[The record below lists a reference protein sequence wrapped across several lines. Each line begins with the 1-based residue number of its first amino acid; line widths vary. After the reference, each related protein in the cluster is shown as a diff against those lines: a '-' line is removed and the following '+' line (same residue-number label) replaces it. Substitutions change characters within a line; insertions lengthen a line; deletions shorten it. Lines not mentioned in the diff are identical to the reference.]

1 MIKQIISFSIRNK
14 LIIALLTVS
23 IVIAGIW
30 SALQVPIDA
39 VPDITNNQV
48 QIISQA
54 PNLSTEDIEQFITY
68 PVELAVA
75 NLPGITEIRSIS
87 RFGLS
92 VVTVVFE
99 DDMGIYLPRQ
109 LVAEKLSEIKED
121 IPEGFAKPSIGPITT
136 GLGEIYQYTLELD
149 SGYSKQ
155 YSLTELRSI
164 QDWLIKR
171 QMAMCPGVIE
181 VNAFGGY
188 VKQYEIAIDPNEL
201 NAMGLSVADIYSALE
216 KNNQNTGSAYIE
228 KDHMANYIRGEGLL
242 RNVDDI
248 ENILVYNKANIPILI
263 KDIVDVR
270 IGHGIRY
277 GAFTK
282 NGQGEAVGGIILM
295 MKGENSN
302 EVIKNVKERMAN
314 IEKSLPEGIHIKPFL
329 DRTKLIQNTTKT
341 VATNLTEG
349 ALIVIFVLVF
359 LLGNW
364 RGGIIVAS
372 VIPLSLLFAFILMNV
387 FDVWA
392 NLMSLGAIDFGII
405 VDGAVIIVEGSVF
418 MFQSR
423 VMKGQNLSNSDKD
436 DLTINSSTKMMNA
449 AFFGQL
455 IILIVFLPILA
466 LEGIEGK
473 MFKPMALTFIF
484 AMMGVMLLCLTYVPM
499 MSSYFV
505 KVSKNTQKGYGD
517 RFIHWLENKYE
528 YALIGVMRWRLMVII
543 SALILLAA
551 AVFVFNRIGGEF
563 IPKLDEGDIAFHDL
577 LRPGSSLSEGIEVTT
592 KVEKLILNNFPEAEQ
607 VLSRIGVSDV
617 PIDLMPMDAADCFI
631 ILKPKSEWTS
641 AESKEELIEKI
652 KAKLLSVPGV
662 NYEFTQPIEMRFN
675 ELMTGVREDLAIKLY
690 GEDMAILASKAEEI
704 SSLIANINGVGDV
717 KVEPIS
723 GLPQITIK
731 FNRSK
736 LAQYGLNIAEV
747 NRIIEASVAG
757 LKSGII
763 YEGERRFDL
772 VIRFDEK
779 NRKDIEDIRN
789 LFVNLPGGQHIPLR
803 IIADINYKS
812 GPMQISRDNTNRR
825 TYVGVNVR
833 GRDIQSLV
841 DEISAKLDQTLDLPA
856 GYFIRYGGTFENL
869 QRATERLKIVV
880 PISLALIFILIFFAL
895 GSFKQS
901 AIIYVAIPLSAIGG
915 VFSLWLRGMPFSISA
930 GIGFIVLFGIAVL
943 NGLVLISAWNELKE
957 KGGTDLNERIIK
969 GARRRIRPILL
980 TASTDILGF
989 LPMALSTS
997 AGAEVQ
1003 RPLATVVIGGMISA
1017 TLLTLIVLPLLY
1029 KWIEE
1034 KKEMNLKALL
1044 IIPTIFLVIPFQ
1056 GLSQNSSEGVTSLE
1070 QAIEIAIENN
1080 GDIQAAKNRILIAEE
1095 AKKGAISLPKTDF
1108 GIQYGQYNSADDE
1121 LAWQLNQSFA
1131 FPTVYS
1137 SRRQLANSDI
1147 ESKKLSYQMNLND
1160 LKFKIRSSWY
1170 RLSYLNEKLN
1180 ILLFQDSLSQ
1190 DFQRASESR
1199 YKTEASSLLEKMTAE
1214 TQVMEIS
1221 NRVFMLQ
1228 SDIEIEKARLLILMN
1243 SSNNKD
1249 VVISKEEKREY
1260 LHLLEANPQDQ
1271 NPGLIWR
1278 NWEIQKAGIN
1288 RKNKSNNYLP
1298 EFRIGYFNNSL
1309 KGVPLSNGELAGS
1322 SRRFDGFQA
1331 GILIPVFYNNIRSDV
1346 RKAKLDQRIA
1356 EIKAEYH
1363 SNRLD
1368 NQYNQ
1373 QLLEIRKYENSLN
1386 YYQQKA
1392 LPQARLIIE
1401 TAQKSYDLD
1410 AIGYLEYFQ
1419 NVDRAL
1425 QLKYEYL
1432 ENLNNYNQAV
1442 IRLEY
1447 IYGI

>member
-14 LIIALLTVS
+14 LIIALMTLAL
-23 IVIAGIW
+23 IIAGIW
-30 SALQVPIDA
+30 SAFQVPIDA

-109 LVAEKLSEIKED
+109 LVAEKLSEIKDE
-121 IPEGFAKPSIGPITT
+121 IPEGFGKPSIGPITT
-136 GLGEIYQYTLELD
+136 GLGEIYQYTLEVD
-149 SGYSKQ
+149 SNYRNQ

-164 QDWLIKR
+164 QDWLIRR

-201 NAMGLSVADIYSALE
+201 NAMGISLGDIFRALE
-216 KNNQNTGSAYIE
+216 QNNQNTGSAYIE
-228 KDHMANYIRGEGLL
+228 KDHMANFIRGEGLL
-242 RNVDDI
+242 RTVDDI
-248 ENILVYNKANIPILI
+248 ENILVYNNANIPILI
-263 KDIVDVR
+263 KDIAEVR

-302 EVIKNVKERMAN
+302 QVIKNVKERMAK
-314 IEKSLPEGIHIKPFL
+314 IEKSLPEGISIKPFL

-341 VATNLTEG
+341 VATNLSEG

-418 MFQSR
+418 MFQTR
-423 VMKGQNLSNSDKD
+423 VLKGQNLSNSDKD

-466 LEGIEGK
+466 LDGIEGK

-505 KVSKNTQKGYGD
+505 KVSKNPKRGYGD
-517 RFIHWLENKYE
+517 RFINWLEDKYE
-528 YALIGVMRWRLMVII
+528 STLNRAMRWRSMVII

-551 AVFVFNRIGGEF
+551 AVFVFSRIGGEF

-577 LRPGSSLSEGIEVTT
+577 LRPGSSLTEGIEVTT
-592 KVEKLILNNFPEAEQ
+592 KVEKLILDNFPEAEQ

-631 ILKPKSEWTS
+631 ILKPKNEWTS

-652 KAKLLSVPGV
+652 KAKLLTVPGV

-690 GEDMAILASKAEEI
+690 GEDMDILATKAEEI
-704 SSLIANINGVGDV
+704 SALISNISGVGDV

-731 FNRSK
+731 YNKSK
-736 LAQYGLNIAEV
+736 LAQYGLNISDV
-747 NRIIEASVAG
+747 NRIIESSVAG
-757 LKSGII
+757 LKSGTI

-772 VIRFDEK
+772 VIRFQEE

-789 LFVNLPGGQHIPLR
+789 LFVNLPRGRQIPLR

-812 GPMQISRDNTNRR
+812 GPMQISRDDTNRR

-841 DEISAKLDQTLDLPA
+841 DEISNKLDRSLDLPA

-869 QRATERLKIVV
+869 QKATERLKIVV

-895 GSFKQS
+895 GSIKQS
-901 AIIYVAIPLSAIGG
+901 AMIYIAIPLAAIGG

-957 KGGTDLNERIIK
+957 EGISDLNERIIN

-1034 KKEMNLKALL
+1034 KKKMNLSAKPIMIALIL
-1044 IIPTIFLVIPFQ
+1044 IIPLPVI
-1056 GLSQNSSEGVTSLE
+1056 SQNSGDKVLSLE
-1070 QAIEIAIENN
+1070 QAIEIAVDNN
-1080 GDIQAAKNRILIAEE
+1080 GDLQASKNRIRIAEE
-1095 AKKGAISLPKTDF
+1095 ARKGAVNLPKTDF
-1108 GIQYGQYNSADDE
+1108 GVQYGQYNSADDE
-1121 LAWQLNQSFA
+1121 YAWQLNQSFA
-1131 FPTVYS
+1131 LPTVYS
-1137 SRRQLANSDI
+1137 RLRQLANSEI
-1147 ESKKLSYQMNLND
+1147 ESKKLSYDMDLND
-1160 LKFKIRSSWY
+1160 LKFKVRSSWY

-1221 NRVFMLQ
+1221 NRLFMLQ
-1228 SDIEIEKARLLILMN
+1228 SDIEIEKARLLILLN
-1243 SSNNKD
+1243 SSTHKD
-1249 VVISKEEKREY
+1249 VAVSIEEKRDYNY
-1260 LHLLEANPQDQ
+1260 LLDSKPNDQ
-1271 NPGLIWR
+1271 NPTLLLR
-1278 NWEIQKAGIN
+1278 NWEIQKATIN
-1288 RKNKSNNYLP
+1288 RKAKSSRYLP

-1331 GILIPVFYNNIRSDV
+1331 GILIPVFYNNVKSDV
-1346 RKAKLDQRIA
+1346 RKAKLDQKIA
-1356 EIKAEYH
+1356 EIKAEYF
-1363 SNRLD
+1363 SNTL
-1368 NQYNQ
+1368 NNHLNQ
-1373 QLLEIRKYENSLN
+1373 QILEIRKYENSLN
-1386 YYQQKA
+1386 YYQEKA
-1392 LPQARLIIE
+1392 LPQARLIIK

-1432 ENLNNYNQAV
+1432 ENLNYYNQAV

-1447 IYGI
+1447 IYGK